1 MPTAGFVTAYLLH
14 SRAYQDDRLLLDLVV
29 QGQGRQR
36 AVARRPGKKQQGRA
50 RWPEF
55 TPLSL
60 QLVGHGELKSVR
72 SIEDSQL
79 ALPLQGA
86 YLFSAM
92 YLNEL
97 ICRIFPPDGHSESLF
112 ELYQHSLVALAQAQL
127 TQQPQAALEYLLRH
141 TEFALL
147 ADLGVA
153 VTFLSDKDGQPLHP
167 KQRYS
172 YQQGFVASAQGWL
185 GADLMAIGHTPWQ
198 DATRRCAKQ
207 LTRQLL
213 APWLGDKPLLSR
225 QLFQLQSNF
234 SSASANA
241 TVKDSS

>member
-14 SRAYQDDRLLLDLVV
+14 SRAYQDDRLLLDLLV

-60 QLVGHGELKSVR
+60 QLVGQGELKSVR
-72 SIEDSQL
+72 AIEETQL
-79 ALPLQGA
+79 ALPLQAA

-97 ICRIFPPDGHSESLF
+97 ICRVFPPDSQSEALF
-112 ELYQHSLVALAQAQL
+112 DLYQQSLLALGQAQL
-127 TQQPQAALEYLLRH
+127 QQQTLVQLEFLLRQF
-141 TEFALL
+141 EFALL
-147 ADLGVA
+147 AELGVA
-153 VTFLSDKDGQPLHP
+153 VSFQFDRDGSPLAS
-167 KQRYS
+167 QAS
-172 YQQGFVASAQGWL
+172 YGYQHGFVPMQGGWL
-185 GADLMAIGHTPWQ
+185 GADLQAIAQPAWS
-198 DATRRCAKQ
+198 DPVRRCAKQ

-213 APWLGDKPLLSR
+213 APWLGDKPLQSR
-225 QLFQLQSNF
+225 QLFQLQSTV
-234 SSASANA
+234 SLASQNA
-241 TVKDSS
+241 SLKDSS